1 MTRIE
6 RQIKSRIIPTLQLL
20 CKADLDEFSL
30 TVKKVEELH
39 GKLKIRGELHKY
51 SEGRFNFELL
61 LGSDGTILDY
71 RERFLFNV

>member
-1 MTRIE
+1 MTQIE

-30 TVKKVEELH
+30 TVKKVEKQ
-39 GKLKIRGELHKY
+39 GGNLKVLGELHKY
-51 SEGRFNFELL
+51 SEGRFYFELL
-61 LGSDGTILDY
+61 LGVNGTVAGY